1 MPRPQ
6 SSKDIASFS
15 ECRVEVDKLIAEKK
29 VLQQDNSNLQII
41 TRESKAASEELK
53 KEKRQLVRKMDVISR
68 QQAAAEKL
76 KSTSMT
82 SASAISVV
90 TLLWASFGE
99 YGYPGPA
106 WLFEHEIFYGFV
118 CWCATTLFAWT
129 ARSYYGE
136 G

>member
-15 ECRVEVDKLIAEKK
+15 ECRVEVDKLLAEKK
-29 VLQQDNSNLQII
+29 VLQQDNSNLQIV
-41 TRESKAASEELK
+41 TRESRAASEELK

-68 QQAAAEKL
+68 KQAAAEKL

-118 CWCATTLFAWT
+118 CWSATTIFAWV
-129 ARSYYGE
+129 ARSYYE
-136 G
+136 AD

>member
-15 ECRVEVDKLIAEKK
+15 ECRVEVDKLLAEKK
-29 VLQQDNSNLQII
+29 VLQQDNSNLQIV
-41 TRESKAASEELK
+41 TRESRAASEELK

-68 QQAAAEKL
+68 KQAAAEKL

-82 SASAISVV
+82 SATAISVI

-118 CWCATTLFAWT
+118 CWSATTIFAWV
-129 ARSYYGE
+129 ARSYYE
-136 G
+136 AD

>member
-6 SSKDIASFS
+6 SSKDIASFA
-15 ECRVEVDKLIAEKK
+15 ECRVEVDKLLAEKK
-29 VLQQDNSNLQII
+29 VLQQDNSNLQIV
-41 TRESKAASEELK
+41 TRESRAASEELK

-68 QQAAAEKL
+68 KQAAAEKL

-82 SASAISVV
+82 SATAISVI

-118 CWCATTLFAWT
+118 CWSATTIFAWV
-129 ARSYYGE
+129 ARSYYE
-136 G
+136 AD

>member
-1 MPRPQ
+1 MPRPE

-90 TLLWASFGE
+90 TLLWAAFSE
-99 YGYPGPA
+99 YGYPGPT

-118 CWCATTLFAWT
+118 CWSATTMFAWV
-129 ARSYYGE
+129 ARSYYE
-136 G
+136 AD

>member
-1 MPRPQ
+1 MPRPE

-15 ECRVEVDKLIAEKK
+15 ECRVEVDKLLAEKK
-29 VLQQDNSNLQII
+29 VLQQDNSNLQIV
-41 TRESKAASEELK
+41 TRESRAVSEELK

-118 CWCATTLFAWT
+118 CWSATTIFAWV
-129 ARSYYGE
+129 ARSYYE
-136 G
+136 AD

>member
-118 CWCATTLFAWT
+118 CWSATTIFAWV
-129 ARSYYGE
+129 ARSYYE
-136 G
+136 AD

>member
-1 MPRPQ
+1 MPRPE

-118 CWCATTLFAWT
+118 CWAATTTFAWV
-129 ARSYYGE
+129 ARSYYE
-136 G
+136 AD

>member
-82 SASAISVV
+82 SATAISVI

-118 CWCATTLFAWT
+118 CWSATTIFAWV
-129 ARSYYGE
+129 ARSYYE
-136 G
+136 AD